1 MVVSTRMIVAL
12 LMERDVAEL
21 RLLRDGAFTLATNAQ
36 GQGVLTASSLDGQ
49 SFSFSLPG
57 TATLSPLQIATF
69 AQMAIEFKTAG
80 LCSPPSRTR
89 AFFV

>member
-1 MVVSTRMIVAL
+1 
-12 LMERDVAEL
+12 
-21 RLLRDGAFTLATNAQ
+21 
-36 GQGVLTASSLDGQ
+36 LDGQ